1 LSQGRSI
8 IRRIFL
14 TGPPT
19 VGKTTLMRKLLEH
32 YSSAGVMVNGVIT
45 EEALSGGVSTGF
57 RIRSV
62 MSGEEGWLAT
72 KKQGAGPKVGS
83 YTVNTADLERIG
95 AGSLRNAARGE
106 APLVLI
112 DEVGPMEMTSPV
124 FREALAEV
132 FKSNKTAVTTVKY
145 GSNYKEVDQV
155 SKLRDSKTFIVSK
168 DNRDSLLAKVVA
180 TVDEAL
186 GR

>member
-1 LSQGRSI
+1 M
-8 IRRIFL
+8 RR
-14 TGPPT
+14 
-19 VGKTTLMRKLLEH
+19 LLEH
-32 YSSAGVMVNGVIT
+32 YSSAGVMVNGMIT
-45 EEALSGGVSTGF
+45 EEARSGGVRTGF

-72 KKQGAGPKVGS
+72 KTTGTGPKIGS

-124 FREALAEV
+124 FKEALVEV
-132 FKSNKTAVTTVKY
+132 FKSNKTVVTTVKY
-145 GSNYKEVDQV
+145 GSNYKEVEHV
-155 SKLRDSKTFIVSK
+155 SKMRHSKTFTMSK
-168 DNRDSLLAKVVA
+168 DNRDSLLAEIVA